1 MQTTKSK
8 AAINPVIKASAGW
21 KQKFWHLMG
30 FTNQPTIKL
39 YPGYGHAEH
48 MILYGHAL
56 SFTSLPRKKYSKL
69 FPMNL
74 LALIRLFIVK
84 QIAGATVQL
93 SWENKPFHTTTDTDG
108 FIKLNW
114 RSETPVA
121 FGWHDVPVELLNT
134 ENTVVGNACGSIL
147 IPHSTQFGFISDID
161 DTFLIS
167 HSSNLRKRLS
177 VLFTRNAR
185 TRKPFDGVVKH
196 YQLLSHAH
204 TKEDE
209 PNPFFY
215 VSSSEW
221 NLYDYIA
228 EFIAINGLPR
238 GVLLLS
244 SMKNLKHLLT
254 TGQNSHGTKF
264 TRIVRILEAF
274 PKQKF
279 ILLGDSSQQD
289 PIIYTSIVEY
299 FPGRIHAVYIRDIYK
314 KNSQPVQEVLHKLEK
329 TGIPCCFFTH
339 SAEAIAHSKKIGLIN

>member
-8 AAINPVIKASAGW
+8 INTTPITHRPKGW
-21 KQKFWHLMG
+21 IEKFWQLMG

-48 MILYGHAL
+48 LVIYGHAL
-56 SFTSLPRKKYSKL
+56 CLSPLPRQKYSKL

-84 QIAGATVQL
+84 QISGSTIQL
-93 SWENKPFHTTTDTDG
+93 CWENNRIKTITDTDG

-114 RSETPVA
+114 QSEIPIT
-121 FGWHDVPVELLNT
+121 FGWHHVPVEMLN
-134 ENTVVGNACGSIL
+134 NKNQIIASASGSVFV
-147 IPHSTQFGFISDID
+147 PHSTQFAFISDID

-167 HSSNLRKRLS
+167 HSSHRRKRLS
-177 VLFTRNAR
+177 VLVTRNAR

-196 YQLLSHAH
+196 YQLLSRAH
-204 TKEDE
+204 TKEEE

-215 VSSSEW
+215 ISSSEW
-221 NLYDYIA
+221 NLFEYIS
-228 EFIAINGLPR
+228 EFMAINGLPK

-244 SMKNLKHLLT
+244 SMKKLKQVFT
-254 TGQNSHGTKF
+254 SGQNSHGTKF

-289 PIIYTSIVEY
+289 PVIYNSIVEY

-314 KNSQPVQEVLHKLEK
+314 KNSQSVQLVLRKLEE

-339 SAEAIAHSKKIGLIN
+339 SAEAIGHSRKIGLIS